1 MLRALARKLCRGGQM
16 EAEDLLQDTL
26 ERALRQREWL
36 QAQGEGTVRAWLC
49 TTLRRR
55 FLDCCRHRRV
65 EAVDGQEL
73 ERVRAPVLVREARE
87 WRAWELVTG
96 EELQQALERLAPR
109 LRAAF
114 ELHME
119 GLRYKAIAQRLGVAP
134 GTVGTWLYLARRE
147 LRAQLQGYLPANGS
161 GLEQPMRAA

>member
-1 MLRALARKLCRGGQM
+1 MRALARKLCRGGKM
-16 EAEDLLQDTL
+16 DAEDLVQDTL

-55 FLDCCRHRRV
+55 FLDWCRHRRV
-65 EAVDGQEL
+65 EAVDSLEL
-73 ERVRAPVLVREARE
+73 ERVRAPVVVREERDWE
-87 WRAWELVTG
+87 AWELVTG
-96 EELQQALERLAPR
+96 EELRQALERLSPR

-114 ELHME
+114 ELHMS

-134 GTVGTWLYLARRE
+134 GTVGTRLYLARRE
-147 LRAQLQGYLPANGS
+147 LRTQLQGCLPAGEPQ
-161 GLEQPMRAA
+161 LESFRRAA